1 MQTITLAYCIDNVA
15 TADQLD
21 EYLKLAGYRAQ
32 HEYNTSDRK
41 ASSLSERLADRSE
54 PIVLL
59 ISDNFLKSPQC
70 MEGALGLLQRKAGQ
84 ILPVIVDG
92 KSKGDSDEIVPTR
105 FERVSDIIQYINYW
119 QEQYLD
125 LRRQKRQLK
134 DLDEASLEAHLR
146 VVRSISGEIGEF
158 LRLLRQMDFVTWEDF
173 QANHFERLF
182 SFLQDEAAWSKLK
195 ASSASM
201 PASGSSVELPM
212 EEEPEEA
219 LTRDEATEE
228 EEPEAEQEPLE
239 QFEGKNNLKRI
250 IEKPWERVKGRPG
263 PQEVSDSDAIE
274 KEADAAEESA
284 SEKEERSNGLRFEFE
299 GSPEPEPPARE
310 EPAAEQEPP
319 KVEETL
325 EEVRELLEG
334 NRPDEALELLEEKR
348 RIFPDHPEVLFQTAI
363 LQMRHRKNVAAA
375 RDTLDQLLDAD
386 AGHLDALFLRGE
398 LAEHQEDYT
407 QALADYER
415 VLQYSKNYPNLY
427 YRLGILLSNHFPE
440 QKRLAAKYLK
450 RAIKRD
456 KTNADARYQY
466 AMLQAEAL
474 DNPERAIKYFE
485 KTLDLE
491 PDHPFAQYDLALL
504 HHKLGNRKKAWQAYR
519 KAIAINP
526 ELQTTENDEAFSFEE
541 KEEAKDELVKE
552 GTPDTGLGQDTIEA
566 LRNNLVKLEKLLA
579 QQGRLEEK
587 KAARRPRNER
597 QTALIT
603 GATSGIGKETANL
616 FAREGYRVILCAR
629 RKEKLEELQEY
640 FARQYNNRNTY
651 ILPLDVRNLTELKNL
666 LQDMPDEWKEVDI
679 LVNNAGKALGMHP
692 VFTGDLN
699 DWDEM
704 IDTNIKGVLY
714 LTRLV
719 APLMVRRRKGHI
731 INVGSTAGK
740 EVYPNGNVYCATK
753 FAVDALTKGM
763 RLDLH
768 PFGIRVSQVSP
779 GHVEDTEFAKV
790 RFQGDEEKAR
800 IYEDFQPLK
809 ARDVARA
816 IYFIAASP
824 QRVTIHDIVF
834 TGTQQANSFIID
846 RSGRERFEEEE
857 E

>member
-15 TADQLD
+15 IADQLD

-41 ASSLSERLADRSE
+41 APSLSERLTDRSE
-54 PIVLL
+54 PMVLL
-59 ISDNFLKSPQC
+59 ISDNYLKSPQC
-70 MEGALGLLQRKAGQ
+70 MEGALGLLQRKGDQ
-84 ILPVIVDG
+84 ILPVIVEG
-92 KSKGDSDEIVPTR
+92 KGKGDSNEAVPTR

-125 LRRQKRQLK
+125 LRRQKRQLA

-158 LRLLRQMDFVTWEDF
+158 LRLLRQMDFVAWEDF

-182 SFLQDEAAWSKLK
+182 TFLQDEAAWNKLK
-195 ASSASM
+195 AGSASI
-201 PASGSSVELPM
+201 PASGSSAELPTEQQAA
-212 EEEPEEA
+212 EEGTEA
-219 LTRDEATEE
+219 SEQ
-228 EEPEAEQEPLE
+228 EAEKEPLE

-250 IEKPWERVKGRPG
+250 IEKPWERVKGRPD
-263 PQEVSDSDAIE
+263 PEEVKQRDAIAKEE
-274 KEADAAEESA
+274 KPTEETA
-284 SEKEERSNGLRFEFE
+284 SGQEERSNGLSEFE
-299 GSPEPEPPARE
+299 GPH
-310 EPAAEQEPP
+310 EQESPP
-319 KVEETL
+319 PREGSDDEQYPPQVDETL

-348 RIFPDHPEVLFQTAI
+348 QIFPDHPEILFQTAI
-363 LQMRHRKNVAAA
+363 LQMRHRKDVAAA
-375 RDTLDQLLDAD
+375 RATLDQLLNED

-415 VLQYSKNYPNLY
+415 VLHYSKNYPNLY
-427 YRLGILLSNHFPE
+427 YRLGILLSNHFSE

-466 AMLQAEAL
+466 AMLQAEVL
-474 DNPERAIKYFE
+474 DNPKKAIKYFE

-504 HHKLGNRKKAWQAYR
+504 HHKLGNRKEAWQAYR
-519 KAIAINP
+519 NAIAINP
-526 ELQTTENDEAFSFEE
+526 ELQTPENDEAFSFEGR
-541 KEEAKDELVKE
+541 EEVKDELVE
-552 GTPDTGLGQDTIEA
+552 EEAPDTGLGQDTIEA

-579 QQGRLEEK
+579 QQGRLEDR

-597 QTALIT
+597 QTVLVT
-603 GATSGIGKETANL
+603 GATSGIGKETADL

-629 RKEKLEELQEY
+629 RREKLEALQKH
-640 FARQYNNRNTY
+640 FAKQYNNQNTY
-651 ILPLDVRNLTELKNL
+651 LLPLDVRNLAELKDL
-666 LQDMPDEWKEVDI
+666 LQDMPEDWRAIDI

-692 VFTGDLN
+692 VFTGNLE

-779 GHVEDTEFAKV
+779 GHVEETEFAKV
-790 RFQGDEEKAR
+790 RFHGDEEKAK

-809 ARDVARA
+809 ALDVARA
-816 IYFIAASP
+816 IYFIANSP
-824 QRVTIHDIVF
+824 KRVTIHDIVF

-857 E
+857 